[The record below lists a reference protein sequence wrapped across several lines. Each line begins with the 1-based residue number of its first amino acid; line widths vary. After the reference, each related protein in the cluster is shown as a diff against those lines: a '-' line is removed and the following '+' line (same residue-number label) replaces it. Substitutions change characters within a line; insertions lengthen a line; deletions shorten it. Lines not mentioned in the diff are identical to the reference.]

1 MAKISIEH
9 VNPFL
14 KATVETFKTMLG
26 EEPKPGK
33 PVLNQGSGIKY
44 DISGI
49 IGITGDVRGS
59 VSMSFP
65 KETAL
70 KSISAF
76 LGEEV
81 TELNDDA
88 MDAVG
93 ELANIVAGYAKK
105 FLRDFDISISLPT
118 IIKGEDLVLKEPR
131 DVFSFLVPFTCAHG
145 TFDIGVSLKSKD

>member
-14 KATVETFKTMLG
+14 KATVETYKTMLG
-26 EEPKPGK
+26 VEPRPGK

-49 IGITGDVRGS
+49 IGLTGDVLGS

-65 KETAL
+65 KDTAL

-76 LGEEV
+76 LGEKV
-81 TELNDDA
+81 DTLDDDA
-88 MDAVG
+88 MDAIG

-118 IIKGEDLVLKEPR
+118 IIKGDDLTLKEPR
-131 DVFSFLVPFTCAHG
+131 DVFSFIVPFESDLG
-145 TFDIGVSLKSKD
+145 TFDVGVSLKSKD